1 MEEYE
6 IISIPVSD
14 GTEKEFAI
22 MNTFQVG
29 DKNYVAVSLVEG
41 EEIQD
46 GVYIYRYTDA
56 EDGDMIVEQIATP
69 AEQKR
74 AEKAYEAL

>member
-14 GTEKEFAI
+14 GTEREFAI
-22 MNTFQVG
+22 MNTFQVDG
-29 DKNYVAVSLVEG
+29 KNYVAVSLVEG

-56 EDGDMIVEQIATP
+56 EDGDMIVETITDTVEYNCAVQ
-69 AEQKR
+69 EY
-74 AEKAYEAL
+74 EKL

>member
-14 GTEKEFAI
+14 GTEREFAI
-22 MNTFQVG
+22 MNTFQVDG
-29 DKNYVAVSLVEG
+29 KNYVAVSLVEG

-56 EDGDMIVEQIATP
+56 EDGDMIVETIPDTVEYNLVVQ
-69 AEQKR
+69 EY
-74 AEKAYEAL
+74 EKL